1 MFDFMRKPG
10 VRSRTAAVRCALE
23 RDGLPPGI
31 DIALE
36 LGVVESRGTYAGRRV
51 IRIRVFDPAHA
62 AEGGLHVSR
71 FGDLD
76 AHPDLVLRTGHIE
89 QDGTVVITWR
99 APSPHVESPGRQRAD
114 RTVPGDERLVFAG
127 TGAVRL
133 GGTERC

>member
-1 MFDFMRKPG
+1 MFDFMRTSG
-10 VRSRTAAVRCALE
+10 FRSRTAAVRCALE

-51 IRIRVFDPAHA
+51 TRFRVFDPVRAV
-62 AEGGLHVSR
+62 EGGLDVHA

-89 QDGTVVITWR
+89 PDGTVVITWR
-99 APSPHVESPGRQRAD
+99 APLPDAETPVRERAD
-114 RTVPGDERLVFAG
+114 RSTHGDDERIVFTG
-127 TGAVRL
+127 TGARL
-133 GGTERC
+133 GGHGP

>member
-1 MFDFMRKPG
+1 MFDFMRKYG

-51 IRIRVFDPAHA
+51 TRIRVFDPAHA
-62 AEGGLHVSR
+62 VERALDVHA

-99 APSPHVESPGRQRAD
+99 APSPNAASPIRGLLD
-114 RTVPGDERLVFAG
+114 RTVLGDDERLVFAG
-127 TGAVRL
+127 TGAARL
-133 GGTERC
+133 GGE